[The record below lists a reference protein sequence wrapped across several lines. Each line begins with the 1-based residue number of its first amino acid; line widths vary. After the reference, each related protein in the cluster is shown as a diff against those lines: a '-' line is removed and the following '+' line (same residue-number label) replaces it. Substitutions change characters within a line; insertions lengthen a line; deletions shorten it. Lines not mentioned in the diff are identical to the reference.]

1 MRQVDSAIS
10 VLSAAIDQ
18 SPAEYTLYMERGKLY
33 HRKGDFD
40 KALNDFTKAVQIK
53 PHDMEAATYIEMIRE
68 ILNYRYK
75 DLYNP

>member
-10 VLSAAIDQ
+10 VLSSAIEM
-18 SPAEYTLYMERGKLY
+18 SPGDYTLYMERGKLY
-33 HRKGDFD
+33 HGKGEFD

-53 PHDMEAATYIEMIRE
+53 PGDSEAATYIEMIRE